1 MAKGLVQLGEAH
13 VKLGQDKQA
22 RSAYERA
29 LSADENC
36 SEAHFQLGTLLQR
49 CGQDAEALKAFASA
63 VKAAAVAA
71 ASGPD
76 SGAREGSREAFSSF
90 LS

>member
-29 LSADENC
+29 VSADENY

-71 ASGPD
+71 ARGPD
-76 SGAREGSREAFSSF
+76 SGAGEGAKEAFSSF